1 MCKHHLRVL
10 SGNAVLAGT
19 RGERGRRTD
28 RYCELGLEPTER
40 LMNVATLPSRTL
52 LVPAPPLVPE
62 RKSLTVCIYCGAA
75 VGRQKEFEEQ
85 TRAAVRVLVSQGH
98 RIVYGGAKNGLMGV
112 MADEAIRLGGT
123 VIGVIPALLVDKEL
137 LHKGLNEI
145 HVVASM
151 HERKK
156 KMSDLA
162 EAFLAL
168 PGGAGTF
175 EEILEQWTWT
185 QLGIH
190 AKPCGVLDLNG
201 YFAPLRMMVDRMV
214 EEGFLHERHRASL
227 IFGSTIEDV
236 LLNLQNFH
244 VPLAKY

>member
-10 SGNAVLAGT
+10 SGNAMLAGT
-19 RGERGRRTD
+19 RGELGGRTN

-40 LMNVATLPSRTL
+40 LMNVATLPSRTP

-75 VGRQKEFEEQ
+75 VGRRKEFEEQ

-151 HERKK
+151 H
-156 KMSDLA
+156 
-162 EAFLAL
+162 
-168 PGGAGTF
+168 
-175 EEILEQWTWT
+175 
-185 QLGIH
+185 
-190 AKPCGVLDLNG
+190 
-201 YFAPLRMMVDRMV
+201 
-214 EEGFLHERHRASL
+214 
-227 IFGSTIEDV
+227 
-236 LLNLQNFH
+236 
-244 VPLAKY
+244 

>member
-1 MCKHHLRVL
+1 MDV
-10 SGNAVLAGT
+10 V
-19 RGERGRRTD
+19 
-28 RYCELGLEPTER
+28 
-40 LMNVATLPSRTL
+40 TLPSRAQQVL
-52 LVPAPPLVPE
+52 APPLVPE
-62 RKSLTVCIYCGAA
+62 RKPLTVCIFCGAA
-75 VGRQKEFEEQ
+75 AGKRKVFEEQ
-85 TRAAVRVLVSQGH
+85 TRTAVRVQISQGH

-123 VIGVIPALLVDKEL
+123 VVGVIPALLVDKEL
-137 LHKGLNEI
+137 IHKGLNEI

-162 EAFLAL
+162 DAFLAL

-190 AKPCGVLDLNG
+190 AKPCGVLDFNG
-201 YFAPLRMMVDRMV
+201 YFAPLRLMVDRMV
-214 EEGFLHERHRASL
+214 DEGFLHERHKGSL

-236 LLNLQNFH
+236 LSGLQDFH
-244 VPLAKY
+244 LPLAKY

>member
-1 MCKHHLRVL
+1 
-10 SGNAVLAGT
+10 
-19 RGERGRRTD
+19 
-28 RYCELGLEPTER
+28 
-40 LMNVATLPSRTL
+40 
-52 LVPAPPLVPE
+52 LVPE

-75 VGRQKEFEEQ
+75 VGRRKAFEEQ

-175 EEILEQWTWT
+175 EEILEQWTWA

-227 IFGSTIEDV
+227 ILGSTIEDV

>member
-1 MCKHHLRVL
+1 MACPPQRGGRTVL
-10 SGNAVLAGT
+10 NSAISQTASMGPGAQANGALH
-19 RGERGRRTD
+19 GRRNVTVAS
-28 RYCELGLEPTER
+28 PTGTC
-40 LMNVATLPSRTL
+40 A
-52 LVPAPPLVPE
+52 PAGARAQP
-62 RKSLTVCIYCGAA
+62 LTVCIFCGAA
-75 VGRQKEFEEQ
+75 AGKRKVFEEQ
-85 TRAAVRVLVSQGH
+85 TRTAVRVLVSQGH

-123 VIGVIPALLVDKEL
+123 VVGVIPALLVDKEL
-137 LHKGLNEI
+137 IHKGLNEI

-162 EAFLAL
+162 DAFLAL

-190 AKPCGVLDLNG
+190 AKPCGVLDFNG
-201 YFAPLRMMVDRMV
+201 YFAPLRLMVDRMV
-214 EEGFLHERHRASL
+214 DEGFLHERHKGSL

-236 LLNLQNFH
+236 LSGLQDFH
-244 VPLAKY
+244 LPLAKY

>member
-1 MCKHHLRVL
+1 M
-10 SGNAVLAGT
+10 
-19 RGERGRRTD
+19 
-28 RYCELGLEPTER
+28 
-40 LMNVATLPSRTL
+40 
-52 LVPAPPLVPE
+52 
-62 RKSLTVCIYCGAA
+62 
-75 VGRQKEFEEQ
+75 
-85 TRAAVRVLVSQGH
+85 RVLVSQGH

-123 VIGVIPALLVDKEL
+123 VVGVIPALLVDKEL
-137 LHKGLNEI
+137 IHKGLNEI

-162 EAFLAL
+162 DAFLAL

-190 AKPCGVLDLNG
+190 AKPCGVLDFNG
-201 YFAPLRMMVDRMV
+201 YFAPLSTGWSTGESSTSVTRDRSFSARPSRTCCQV
-214 EEGFLHERHRASL
+214 CR
-227 IFGSTIEDV
+227 IFIC
-236 LLNLQNFH
+236 H
-244 VPLAKY
+244 